1 MPIEVIGHGPICGML
16 LEHCVLATASGQ
28 SPQGVCSMPCRRAT
42 YALEDTGSQAFPL
55 ETDRRCRNHIFTQT
69 DVCVLPNL
77 SRVLS
82 LGISGLRI
90 EGQLDKP
97 ETVAVVTQV
106 YRRAIDSL
114 RNGQAIDVADGLSTI
129 SAATNR
135 PLSDG
140 PFDFQFL
147 KVIDKEKELARA

>member
-1 MPIEVIGHGPICGML
+1 
-16 LEHCVLATASGQ
+16 
-28 SPQGVCSMPCRRAT
+28 
-42 YALEDTGSQAFPL
+42 
-55 ETDRRCRNHIFTQT
+55 
-69 DVCVLPNL
+69 
-77 SRVLS
+77 VLS

-97 ETVAVVTQV
+97 ETITVVTQV

-114 RNGQAIDVADGLSTI
+114 RGGRTIDVADGLSTI
-129 SAATNR
+129 SAATKR

-140 PFDFQFL
+140 PFDFQSI